1 MAMIPAVQGNNNVEE
16 ILANAGSGLPLIPD
30 APYSMVIV
38 GSELKDTRT
47 PGGMGIQF
55 TVVITDGQYANTE
68 FTMFVNVKNANE
80 KAVKIGYETLARIA
94 KAVGLAAIPQDSS
107 ALHNKKFL
115 ASTTTEKGTP
125 YKDAQGVE
133 RQGSDRSRIDERSI
147 APLPAV
153 GVQTTAPAAGADQAA
168 TGTQTTVQP
177 GSMPWNATAPAAGTQ
192 Q

>member
-55 TVVITDGQYANTE
+55 TVDITDGQYANTE

-177 GSMPWNATAPAAGTQ
+177 GSMPWNAPAAGTQ